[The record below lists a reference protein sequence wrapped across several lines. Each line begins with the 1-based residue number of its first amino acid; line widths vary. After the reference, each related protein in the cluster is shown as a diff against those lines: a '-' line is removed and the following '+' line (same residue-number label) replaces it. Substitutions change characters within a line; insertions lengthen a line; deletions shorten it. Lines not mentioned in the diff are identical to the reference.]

1 VFRGN
6 QVPTASV
13 GDIPADGF
21 LLDVREKDEWAA
33 GHAPDA
39 VHVPMMEIPV
49 RTDEVPTDRD
59 VYVICRAGSRS
70 AQVVAYLQQ
79 NGYDRVVNV
88 EGGMQSW
95 DSAAKPMV
103 SENGGAA
110 HVA

>member
-6 QVPTASV
+6 QVPTVSV
-13 GDIPADGF
+13 ADMPADGF
-21 LLDVREKDEWAA
+21 LLDVRENDEWAA

-79 NGYDRVVNV
+79 NGYDRVNNV
-88 EGGMQSW
+88 AGGMHDW
-95 DSAAKPMV
+95 DAAGKPMV